1 MSVTF
6 ILYFKEFHIELKLF
20 ISMNHLNLYFLY
32 VKDIFTVRILKIDIG
47 MLKLYN
53 ILWICFDDLYLPR
66 NSSISSKLS
75 NLYIQMA
82 LDIHLLFFNLCKFVT
97 HLVVQIEKLR
107 WSLAFSM
114 FISNKH
120 LWRGRKEGS
129 RVGRSRNWIVVW
141 LLRWMFLGGNLLV
154 IQGSSYFIPNS
165 IHLSIS
171 CSPDLVSNVTIFL
184 LPSPWPSN

>member
-6 ILYFKEFHIELKLF
+6 ILYFKEFDIELKLF

-75 NLYIQMA
+75 NLYI
-82 LDIHLLFFNLCKFVT
+82 
-97 HLVVQIEKLR
+97 
-107 WSLAFSM
+107 
-114 FISNKH
+114 
-120 LWRGRKEGS
+120 
-129 RVGRSRNWIVVW
+129 
-141 LLRWMFLGGNLLV
+141 
-154 IQGSSYFIPNS
+154 
-165 IHLSIS
+165 
-171 CSPDLVSNVTIFL
+171 
-184 LPSPWPSN
+184 